1 MSHDDTITIH
11 ADILQITDAAVLIGC
26 EGEETW
32 LPLSQIDFYG
42 ERGDT
47 DVPISLPE
55 WLGDDKG
62 LSDGDGMSRAT
73 VTDFHTGLPKNE
85 DDGKNC
91 RNCARRPLADNESG
105 PMPGECQECTRSGLV
120 GGTKDNWTDNG
131 EEPDLPG
138 DPPDT
143 TRVTLT
149 IISFSEDGETAQVE
163 DRHGNQWEL
172 STLDFLQDGDI
183 DAGTTVLCYI
193 QNSALA
199 AEGCT
204 LRPDEPEAQNSADE
218 EDEGDVDTPLR
229 PAEPAF
235 LKTETITVSV
245 PLDIEERESVG
256 DRMASA
262 LEKISELEDD
272 LDSYRKSIN
281 AEIKSL
287 QKDAEKAR
295 KEWQE
300 GKTEQEVYCD
310 VMADYAAEAIIWLVH
325 DTSKEM
331 KRRPMTAEERQF
343 RLPIPRPSDSA
354 PVAASAHPDERPT
367 APVSMGTPK
376 TCITC
381 GSLADREGDDL
392 PETCQTCAQANN
404 GASDNWHPIRECRT
418 CINSH
423 TQVNMPPC
431 AGCELNVEEAQRGDT
446 DAWEWKDEEAAD
458 SAVRSDDAQELAQE
472 EGGEE
477 AQEELSGESEDE
489 DSTVASAEEVAPGEG
504 DTESDQT
511 EEN

>member
-1 MSHDDTITIH
+1 M
-11 ADILQITDAAVLIGC
+11 
-26 EGEETW
+26 
-32 LPLSQIDFYG
+32 
-42 ERGDT
+42 
-47 DVPISLPE
+47 
-55 WLGDDKG
+55 
-62 LSDGDGMSRAT
+62 
-73 VTDFHTGLPKNE
+73 
-85 DDGKNC
+85 
-91 RNCARRPLADNESG
+91 
-105 PMPGECQECTRSGLV
+105 
-120 GGTKDNWTDNG
+120 
-131 EEPDLPG
+131 
-138 DPPDT
+138 
-143 TRVTLT
+143 
-149 IISFSEDGETAQVE
+149 
-163 DRHGNQWEL
+163 
-172 STLDFLQDGDI
+172 
-183 DAGTTVLCYI
+183 
-193 QNSALA
+193 
-199 AEGCT
+199 
-204 LRPDEPEAQNSADE
+204 
-218 EDEGDVDTPLR
+218 DTPLR

-300 GKTEQEVYCD
+300 GKTEQEVSCD

-325 DTSKEM
+325 ETDKEM
-331 KRRPMTAEERQF
+331 KRRPMTAEERQY

-392 PETCQTCAQANN
+392 PEPCQTCAQANN
-404 GASDNWHPIRECRT
+404 GEEDNWHPIRECRT
-418 CINSH
+418 CANSH
-423 TQVNMPPC
+423 AQVNMPPC
-431 AGCELNVEEAQRGDT
+431 AGCSLNVEEAQRGET

-458 SAVRSDDAQELAQE
+458 SAVGSDDAQE
-472 EGGEE
+472 EGREE